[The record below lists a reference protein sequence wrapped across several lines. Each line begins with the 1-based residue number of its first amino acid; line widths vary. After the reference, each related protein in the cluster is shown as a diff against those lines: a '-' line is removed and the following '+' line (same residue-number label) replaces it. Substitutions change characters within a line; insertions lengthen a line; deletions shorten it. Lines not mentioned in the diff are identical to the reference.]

1 MAGILALGGA
11 ASCGGG
17 GTLEDAPPPPP
28 DVGTLTVAWTIESNG
43 LAAACADVNGGW
55 VRLEVLAQGQGAGIV
70 ETLPCTSASATL
82 DLDAATF
89 DVVAALITP
98 QNSELNQ
105 VNLPD
110 VVVSGG
116 ADTARDVVFIVP

>member
-1 MAGILALGGA
+1 MVLASA

-28 DVGTLTVAWTIESNG
+28 DVGTLTVAWTIESDG
-43 LAAACADVNGGW
+43 LAVSCGDVNGGW
-55 VRLEVLAQGQGAGIV
+55 VRIEVLAQGQGAGIV
-70 ETLPCTSASATL
+70 ETLPCSAESGTI

-98 QNSELNQ
+98 SNSELNT
-105 VNLPD
+105 VNIPD
-110 VVVSGG
+110 VVVGG
-116 ADTARDVVFIVP
+116 GQDTPRNVVFIVP